1 MSEFRWTLE
10 HLRVA
15 EAALERRRLAV
26 EAGDVVPELYC
37 AEPGCD
43 RACPRCDMQCSV
55 IASCIETTLRGLQ
68 AQETAGE
75 PVWELRHD
83 GSAYAA
89 TAGRA

>member
-1 MSEFRWTLE
+1 MSDFRWTLD

-26 EAGDVVPELYC
+26 EAGDVVPEMYC
-37 AEPGCD
+37 AEPGCA

-55 IASCIETTLRGLQ
+55 IASCIETTRRGLQ
-68 AQETAGE
+68 AQAAAGQ
-75 PVWELRHD
+75 PAWELSHG
-83 GSAYAA
+83 GSAYAT